1 MVDAADG
8 TLTQG
13 VEQLQSGSEDGV
25 LTLTLTLTLSLT
37 LTRTLFLTLTLTLTL
52 ILTLTS
58 EGGVL
63 QWAWRPAGLR
73 GEAVGDALSL
83 VFRWVGPTREVVTAS
98 LELVL
103 TLALTLTLTL
113 TLTQP

>member
-1 MVDAADG
+1 M
-8 TLTQG
+8 
-13 VEQLQSGSEDGV
+13 
-25 LTLTLTLTLSLT
+25 
-37 LTRTLFLTLTLTLTL
+37 
-52 ILTLTS
+52 
-58 EGGVL
+58 L

-103 TLALTLTLTL
+103 TLALTLTPTL

>member
-1 MVDAADG
+1 MRPITDDLTDAG
-8 TLTQG
+8 RE
-13 VEQLQSGSEDGV
+13 VLQNIAEHHVHVMNVTSED
-25 LTLTLTLTLSLT
+25 
-37 LTRTLFLTLTLTLTL
+37 
-52 ILTLTS
+52 
-58 EGGVL
+58 GVL
-63 QWAWRPAGLR
+63 QWAWRPTGLR

-113 TLTQP
+113 T